1 MKKSILNFKFSIL
14 KNNKR
19 SGFTLIELLLYMGI
33 FSIFLVLTLQMFT
46 SIFDIQLESEA
57 TTSVSTDAKYIIER
71 FSYDLNRATNISIP
85 NTYGTTS
92 ATLSFISEGNNMN
105 YALNNG
111 NLILENVTNGTSDQ
125 LNSSET
131 SVSNLSF
138 MKLDGSGKDVVQMS
152 FTLTSV
158 TTQRSGKEVVDYKTS
173 AGMR

>member
-1 MKKSILNFKFSIL
+1 MKKITFK
-14 KNNKR
+14 NK
-19 SGFTLIELLLYMGI
+19 GFTLVEFLLYMGI
-33 FSIFLVLTLQMFT
+33 FSIFLLITLQMF
-46 SIFDIQLESEA
+46 SAIFGIQLESEA
-57 TTSVSTDAKYIIER
+57 TSSAGTDGKYIVQR
-71 FSYDLNRATNISIP
+71 FTYDVNRASSISNP
-85 NTYGTTS
+85 SVDGTPS
-92 ATLSFISEGNNMN
+92 DSLTLVVNGQNLIYSLIS
-105 YALNNG
+105 G
-111 NLILENVTNGTSDQ
+111 NLILENETTGTIDQ